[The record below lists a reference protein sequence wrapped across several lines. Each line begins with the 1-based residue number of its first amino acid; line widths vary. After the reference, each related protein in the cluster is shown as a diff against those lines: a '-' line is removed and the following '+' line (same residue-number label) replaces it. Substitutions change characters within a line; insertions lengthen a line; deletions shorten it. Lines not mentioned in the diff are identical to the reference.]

1 MLSFLH
7 REQNLSHRLSYLFYD
22 IIDITPNE
30 NGMEASNFS
39 PSRSILPQ
47 LEIRVVVFTL
57 QDNRLQVLLIP
68 AGEAGFP
75 GCWQLPAAGIPN
87 CSLETAAAECIE
99 QLTGLSEVY
108 LEQLY
113 TYGDP
118 QRHPALRLISIVYFA
133 LIPADSL
140 NQPRIESGMGRWF
153 PAGQLPSLA
162 MDHTEIFAYALRR
175 LRYKLEYTAVG
186 FELLPEFFTL
196 SELQHTYEL
205 ILDEKLDKRN
215 FRRRILE
222 AGIIEATSHRRSGE
236 GRPAQLYRYRPD
248 AVAEV
253 KARRLFP

>member
-1 MLSFLH
+1 MSEPAVSAPH
-7 REQNLSHRLSYLFYD
+7 
-22 IIDITPNE
+22 
-30 NGMEASNFS
+30 
-39 PSRSILPQ
+39 

-57 QDNRLQVLLIP
+57 QESRLKVLLIP
-68 AGEAGFP
+68 ASDTQFLGK
-75 GCWQLPAAGIPN
+75 WMLPDAPILDCA
-87 CSLETAAAECIE
+87 LEKAAARRIE
-99 QLTGLSEVY
+99 QLTGVGEVY

-118 QRHPALRLISIVYFA
+118 GRYPACRLISIVYFA

-140 NQPRIESGMGRWF
+140 QTASDSKSTSRWY
-153 PAGQLPSLA
+153 ALEELPVLV
-162 MDHTEIFAYALRR
+162 MDHNEILTYALRR

-205 ILDEKLDKRN
+205 ILGEKLDKRN
-215 FRRRILE
+215 FRRRILQ
-222 AGIIEATSHRRSGE
+222 AGIIEATPHRRSGE
-236 GRPAQLYRYRPD
+236 GRPALLYRYRPD

>member
-1 MLSFLH
+1 MSKTAAA
-7 REQNLSHRLSYLFYD
+7 
-22 IIDITPNE
+22 TPH
-30 NGMEASNFS
+30 
-39 PSRSILPQ
+39 

-57 QDNRLQVLLIP
+57 QESRLKVLLTP
-68 AGEAGFP
+68 AQETLFSGKWMLLDAPILE
-75 GCWQLPAAGIPN
+75 CTLEKSAAKH
-87 CSLETAAAECIE
+87 IE
-99 QLTGLSEVY
+99 QLTGVGEVY

-118 QRHPALRLISIVYFA
+118 GRHPTCRFISIVYFA

-140 NQPRIESGMGRWF
+140 QVTKDPLNDSRWYSLEE
-153 PAGQLPSLA
+153 LPPLV
-162 MDHTEIFAYALRR
+162 MDHGEILAYALRR

-205 ILDEKLDKRN
+205 ILGEKLDKRN

-222 AGIIEATSHRRSGE
+222 AGIIEATPHRRSGE
-236 GRPAQLYRYRPD
+236 GRPALLYRYRPD
-248 AVAEV
+248 AVAEI

>member
-1 MLSFLH
+1 MSEPAVSAPH
-7 REQNLSHRLSYLFYD
+7 
-22 IIDITPNE
+22 
-30 NGMEASNFS
+30 
-39 PSRSILPQ
+39 

-57 QDNRLQVLLIP
+57 QESRLKVLLIP
-68 AGEAGFP
+68 ASDTQFLGK
-75 GCWQLPAAGIPN
+75 WMLPDAPILDCA
-87 CSLETAAAECIE
+87 LEKAAARRIE
-99 QLTGLSEVY
+99 QLTGVGEVY

-118 QRHPALRLISIVYFA
+118 GRHPACRLISIVYFA

-140 NQPRIESGMGRWF
+140 QTASDSKSTSRWY
-153 PAGQLPSLA
+153 ALEELPVLV
-162 MDHTEIFAYALRR
+162 MDHNEILTYALRR

-205 ILDEKLDKRN
+205 ILGEKLDKRN
-215 FRRRILE
+215 FRRRILQ
-222 AGIIEATSHRRSGE
+222 AGIIEATPHRRSGE
-236 GRPAQLYRYRPD
+236 GRPALLYRYRPD